1 MNRFDFIAALLA
13 LLLAPA
19 LAANGQA
26 APAPPQAPDA
36 AKPRIQ
42 VSFLNSCHP
51 AFTDSEDIHR
61 ALARLKERVAFTSDF
76 VITRGVTTLSEE
88 QARGARVTAEGSATR
103 SPWVRIRR
111 NFGEKAAIAS
121 VQYTFSVEGRSV
133 GEILSLAPRDAH
145 DVVEVLISSSVVG
158 TPAQAIAADT
168 PPERIRVERYGRS
181 SLVLQRCGED
191 QTVYEP
197 VFEEA
202 RQVFERYRSA
212 LGVKTLV
219 PAELARLPRAKES
232 KSPAGN
238 LNK

>member
-1 MNRFDFIAALLA
+1 MKRLPIQPALMVVLLGLA
-13 LLLAPA
+13 LCAH
-19 LAANGQA
+19 GQA
-26 APAPPQAPDA
+26 APATPQSPEA

-51 AFTDSEDIHR
+51 AFTDSEEIHR
-61 ALARLKERVAFTSDF
+61 ALARMKEHAAFTPDF
-76 VITRGVTTLSEE
+76 EITRGVTTLSEE
-88 QARGARVTAEGSATR
+88 QLRAVGANVGTATR

-111 NFGEKAAIAS
+111 NFAEKSAIAS
-121 VQYTFSVEGRSV
+121 VQYTFSVEGNSA
-133 GEILSLAPRDAH
+133 GETLSLMPRDTH
-145 DVVEVLISSSVVG
+145 DVLEVLISSTVTG
-158 TPAQAIAADT
+158 TPAQATAADT
-168 PPERIRVERYGRS
+168 PPERIRVERYGRG

-202 RQVFERYRSA
+202 RQIFVRYRTA
-212 LGVKTLV
+212 LGIKTLV
-219 PAELARLPRAKES
+219 PAELARLPRPKES